1 MSNAQEKAWNSGWD
15 TGRNCFGVKGK
26 TQAGLSWVVCEISNY
41 TNTGVTHKI
50 DAKEREEAA
59 RLIAAAPDLLEALE
73 LAVTMLNDVY
83 NPLNRQHSPTFKTLQ
98 AAIARAKGV

>member
-26 TQAGLSWVVCEISNY
+26 TKAGLSWVVCEISNY

-59 RLIAAAPDLLEALE
+59 RLIAAAPDLLFALE
-73 LAVTMLNDVY
+73 YLLEEVSKKNGEPFEGATD
-83 NPLNRQHSPTFKTLQ
+83 TAQ
-98 AAIARAKGV
+98 AAIAKAKGE